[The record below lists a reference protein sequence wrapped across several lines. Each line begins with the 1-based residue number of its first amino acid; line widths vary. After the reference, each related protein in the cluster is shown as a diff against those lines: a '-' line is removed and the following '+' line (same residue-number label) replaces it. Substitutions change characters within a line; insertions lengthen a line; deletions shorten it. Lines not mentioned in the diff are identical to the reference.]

1 MIFKFNTKEWFTFQP
16 IEFSKIDVST
26 DNINDSTDGNESS
39 SSHSSS
45 NKTER
50 KKRNKKKYEQN
61 SQRIESLQSCAKH
74 QQKINCDDQ
83 TSSHSNKPI
92 EVALVVAAEAVERL
106 PPSTKMIGV
115 KWIYKIK
122 RSTKTVRYKA

>member
-50 KKRNKKKYEQN
+50 KKRNKKKSQN
-61 SQRIESLQSCAKH
+61 
-74 QQKINCDDQ
+74 
-83 TSSHSNKPI
+83 
-92 EVALVVAAEAVERL
+92 
-106 PPSTKMIGV
+106 
-115 KWIYKIK
+115 
-122 RSTKTVRYKA
+122 KTVKESNHYNLALNTNKKSIVMIKPLLTLINLLK